1 MNIIDILS
9 KHIGQNN
16 HERRALEIIH
26 DSYIGSVNENYTLIV
41 DENGKLL
48 VRIPSLEKK
57 DEFIYNE
64 ITEYSYPLVMCMNI
78 EEINNPEYY
87 SYIQS
92 KFLETYKDK
101 LQVYFKDV
109 ATVDKLKEDI
119 IKTKKKIEYCT
130 YSSIA
135 GVILCGLFLCL
146 FNVSTTPKHVL
157 VFGIILFFGCSLYLQ
172 LTKDTAIKN
181 LIDGYISTIHTDWYN
196 SDLRK
201 HYTFLCNFM
210 G

>member
-1 MNIIDILS
+1 MTIIDIIS
-9 KHIGQNN
+9 KHVEQNH
-16 HERRALEIIH
+16 HEKHALEIIH
-26 DSYIGSVNENYTLIV
+26 DSYIGSVNDNYTLIV
-41 DENGKLL
+41 NKDGKLL

-92 KFLETYKDK
+92 KFLEVYKDN
-101 LQVYFKDV
+101 LQIFFKDV

-119 IKTKKKIEYCT
+119 IKTKKKIEYGT
-130 YSSIA
+130 YATIL
-135 GVILCGLFLCL
+135 GVILCGLSLCI
-146 FNVSTTPKHVL
+146 FNVSNTPKHVL
-157 VFGIILFFGCSLYLQ
+157 VFGIILFFGWSIYIQ
-172 LTKDTAIKN
+172 FTKDTTIKR
-181 LIDGYISTIHTDWYN
+181 LIDGYISTINTDWYN

>member
-1 MNIIDILS
+1 MTIIDILR
-9 KHIGQNN
+9 KHANNN
-16 HERRALEIIH
+16 HEKHALEIIH

-41 DENGKLL
+41 NEKGNLL

-57 DEFIYNE
+57 GEFIYNE

-92 KFLETYKDK
+92 KFLETYADK

-109 ATVDKLKEDI
+109 ATVDKLKDGI
-119 IKTKKKIEYCT
+119 IKTKKKIEYGT
-130 YSSIA
+130 YAAIA
-135 GVILCGLFLCL
+135 GVILCGLSLCL
-146 FNVSTTPKHVL
+146 FTLSTTPKNVL
-157 VFGIILFFGCSLYLQ
+157 VFGMVLFFGCSLYLQ
-172 LTKDTAIKN
+172 FTKDTTVKN

-201 HYTFLCNFM
+201 HYAFLCNFI